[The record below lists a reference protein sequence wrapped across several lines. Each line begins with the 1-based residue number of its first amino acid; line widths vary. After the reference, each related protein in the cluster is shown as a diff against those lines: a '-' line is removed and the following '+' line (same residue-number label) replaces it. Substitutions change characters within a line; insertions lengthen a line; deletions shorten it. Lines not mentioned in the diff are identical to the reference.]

1 MFVELEHHSRGTK
14 AFALFAVV
22 VYRFLLIC
30 DTSDANYD
38 FLFY

>member
-1 MFVELEHHSRGTK
+1 MFGEPEHHGRRTK
-14 AFALFAVV
+14 AFALFVVV